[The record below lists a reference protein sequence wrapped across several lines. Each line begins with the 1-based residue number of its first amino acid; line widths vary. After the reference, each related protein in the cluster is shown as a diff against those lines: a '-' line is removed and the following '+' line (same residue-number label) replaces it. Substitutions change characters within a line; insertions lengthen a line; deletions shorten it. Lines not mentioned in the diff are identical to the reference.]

1 MQMKCRGERNVK
13 DQHVCYWQDIF
24 NASMAWVENYGAF
37 KNRCHPVARL
47 ASDLYGGGFEEEELR
62 HRYNDNFTQ
71 KTVQIADI
79 SET

>member
-1 MQMKCRGERNVK
+1 MSKISMFATGR
-13 DQHVCYWQDIF
+13 DIF

-79 SET
+79 FET